1 MASRDSSKTSTILSK
16 TTPKV
21 IFKKSQT
28 STVVSMDEK
37 MDELAKKNAA
47 LEESRRKRTASAALK
62 QAPGA
67 PQTQAVSY
75 ANVLINKENNNRG
88 TKESNVSRPSDGR
101 SFGLAKSICPLPGS
115 NTECHK
121 LGRPQVSVS
130 GAYAINRLQIS
141 QRSALG
147 SISGNR
153 KLEVAESQMSCM
165 QSKERSTDIV
175 HNPRDFQIGVVYS
188 VATFQRDFSDTVQP
202 GNTNQSITNL
212 GVVYAKYRKFVVIA
226 RFATNVVA
234 LYVEPLAPFRNNH

>member
-16 TTPKV
+16 TTPKF
-21 IFKKSQT
+21 ISKKSQT
-28 STVVSMDEK
+28 STIVSIDEK
-37 MDELAKKNAA
+37 MDGLAKKNAA

-62 QAPGA
+62 QAPGV
-67 PQTQAVSY
+67 PQIQAVSY
-75 ANVLINKENNNRG
+75 ANVLVNKESNGRG
-88 TKESNVSRPSDGR
+88 TKEPNVSRPSDGQN
-101 SFGLAKSICPLPGS
+101 FPWAKSVCPLPAS

-130 GAYAINRLQIS
+130 GASAINRLQIS

-153 KLEVAESQMSCM
+153 QLEVAGSQMSCM
-165 QSKERSTDIV
+165 ESKERSTDIV
-175 HNPRDFQIGVVYS
+175 HNQRDFQIGVVYS

-212 GVVYAKYRKFVVIA
+212 GVVHAKYRKFVVIA

-234 LYVEPLAPFRNNH
+234 LYVEPLAPFRNNC

>member
-1 MASRDSSKTSTILSK
+1 MASRGSSKTSTILSK

-21 IFKKSQT
+21 ISKKSQT

-67 PQTQAVSY
+67 PQTQVASY

-101 SFGLAKSICPLPGS
+101 SFGLAKSICPLPAS
-115 NTECHK
+115 KTECHK

-130 GAYAINRLQIS
+130 GASAINRLQIS

-153 KLEVAESQMSCM
+153 QLEVAE
-165 QSKERSTDIV
+165 STDIV